1 MTNVTAFYESFRHAV
16 KHWFLGLFNSTC
28 ILSQKIV
35 FCQAIPSCRVVCGAS
50 YDMSDTQLS
59 NCLHHMHIPPFFFS
73 SHLLPFFHQLL
84 ALKVSVI
91 EPAYTIHTY
100 FSSVFDI
107 CYFLQISFYMQN
119 FYLEIVYEQPLT
131 YSFLY

>member
-35 FCQAIPSCRVVCGAS
+35 FCQVILSCRVLCDAS

-59 NCLHHMHIPPFFFS
+59 NCLHHMHIFS
-73 SHLLPFFHQLL
+73 LACLLFSITSF
-84 ALKVSVI
+84 ALKVSII
-91 EPAYTIHTY
+91 EPLYTIHIY
-100 FSSVFDI
+100 FSSVFGI
-107 CYFLQISFYMQN
+107 CYFKTSFYIQKC
-119 FYLEIVYEQPLT
+119 YLKIVYNQLQHI
-131 YSFLY
+131 